1 MPGIVASVELLVTE
15 STNVPAAVLTATPRR
30 AASTSRRPR
39 RPASAVIAGLLV
51 AGAILHGVAIAA
63 PTPAGTPQD
72 VVSAVTLYFATED
85 GRHLVPVSR
94 RVPEEELSPARAV
107 DELLAGP
114 RAGPE
119 LRPTLAADLTG
130 AEFSL
135 TGDRARVEL
144 PAGALSGMDPGRAI
158 DALVLTVTEF
168 RAIASVEVWL
178 DGQPVGADGAVVRQP
193 VALGRPAVNPETPE
207 ASAGGV
213 ELYFAHGTVDR
224 YLVPVT
230 RAVPPDR
237 LGPAAALAELLAG
250 PREGSGLE
258 RPLPPDVRLLGGR
271 VEDGLAIGDFD
282 DRLSDAFILA
292 GDDAEFMRKAIIAT
306 LTALPGVEGG
316 VIEINGLRRHLYAC
330 RAVAPETPQAR
341 PWVLNDEHF
350 LTAIDAAGPDRGP
363 AVP

>member
-15 STNVPAAVLTATPRR
+15 STNVPAAPPATPRR
-30 AASTSRRPR
+30 VAPTSRRPR

-85 GRHLVPVSR
+85 GRYLVPVAR
-94 RVPEEELSPARAV
+94 RVAEEELSPARALE
-107 DELLAGP
+107 ELLAGP

-119 LRPTLAADLTG
+119 LRPTFAAGAAG
-130 AEFSL
+130 AELSV

-144 PAGALSGMDPGRAI
+144 PAGAVAGVGLARAI
-158 DALVLTVTEF
+158 DALVLTLTEF
-168 RAIASVEVWL
+168 REVESVEVWVG
-178 DGQPVGADGAVVRQP
+178 GQPVGADGTVVRQP
-193 VALGRPAVNPETPE
+193 VGLGRPAVNPETPE

-237 LGPAAALAELLAG
+237 LGPEAALTELLAG
-250 PREGSGLE
+250 PLAGSGLE

-282 DRLSDAFILA
+282 NRLSDAFILA
-292 GDDAEFMRKAIIAT
+292 GDDAEFMRTAIIAT

-341 PWVLNDEHF
+341 PWVLNDEHY
-350 LTAIDAAGPDRGP
+350 LTAIEAAGSDRGP

>member
-1 MPGIVASVELLVTE
+1 
-15 STNVPAAVLTATPRR
+15 
-30 AASTSRRPR
+30 
-39 RPASAVIAGLLV
+39 
-51 AGAILHGVAIAA
+51 
-63 PTPAGTPQD
+63 
-72 VVSAVTLYFATED
+72 
-85 GRHLVPVSR
+85 
-94 RVPEEELSPARAV
+94 
-107 DELLAGP
+107 
-114 RAGPE
+114 
-119 LRPTLAADLTG
+119 LRPTFAAGPLSAAFTV
-130 AEFSL
+130 

-144 PAGALSGMDPGRAI
+144 SAGALSGVDPARAI
-158 DALVLTVTEF
+158 EALVLTVTEF
-168 RAIASVEVWL
+168 RAIESVEVWIG
-178 DGQPVGADGAVVRQP
+178 GQPVGADGAVVRQP
-193 VALGRPAVNPETPE
+193 VTLGRPAVNPETPE